1 MSIPRQA
8 RPLEEVLQAIGDLP
22 DGDVTLRSPYL
33 EIKILMTEP
42 EPSYKYKIEEAL
54 KGKSSPPDTH
64 RRYASTKKA
73 SGIVATSY
81 EELQTIRP
89 LDMALDV
96 FKRKYGG
103 TEMPDT
109 MKQLLESVI
118 KEAGV

>member
-1 MSIPRQA
+1 MITISAEGTGIERLAFEPLAGVMSIPRQA

-22 DGDVTLRSPYL
+22 DGDVMLRSPYL

-54 KGKSSPPDTH
+54 KGKAV
-64 RRYASTKKA
+64 RLAR
-73 SGIVATSY
+73 
-81 EELQTIRP
+81 
-89 LDMALDV
+89 MALDV

>member
-1 MSIPRQA
+1 M
-8 RPLEEVLQAIGDLP
+8 
-22 DGDVTLRSPYL
+22 LRSGHDNDKCAEGTGIERL
-33 EIKILMTEP
+33 AFEP
-42 EPSYKYKIEEAL
+42 LA
-54 KGKSSPPDTH
+54 GVM
-64 RRYASTKKA
+64 
-73 SGIVATSY
+73 VATSY